1 MNRSSTNDVTVFRRS
16 GVKFLRDFNWSV
28 KVNLKT
34 AELLTDFWALRAD
47 FLNGLK
53 NNFVLV
59 GDCDTALESLKP
71 IVVLTLYFVE
81 DITKTYEFTEK
92 ELERFIG
99 DLEAIQQEFNHE

>member
-16 GVKFLRDFNWSV
+16 G
-28 KVNLKT
+28 
-34 AELLTDFWALRAD
+34 
-47 FLNGLK
+47 
-53 NNFVLV
+53 LV

-92 ELERFIG
+92 ELERFIVKCIRNYHQVY
-99 DLEAIQQEFNHE
+99 AITALYIKTRIDSTV